1 MEQDTITMAILIAK
15 VYKKKERVFYA
26 QQNIHH
32 QEQKQEDGHLLKV
45 MSAWFPQ
52 KSQHGDFSCAI
63 LPGKGNIVGELPKII
78 FPTPSLKYQK
88 MVIKQKHWKLDCLS
102 RGGTAPLTSLVLCR
116 DLHNYF
122 FCSTAAFLTSP
133 PCSFQ
138 LGLPGPD

>member
-52 KSQHGDFSCAI
+52 KKPTWWLFLCHSTWQRQYSGGAPKDNVSRPQPEISENGDKTKTLEAR
-63 LPGKGNIVGELPKII
+63 
-78 FPTPSLKYQK
+78 
-88 MVIKQKHWKLDCLS
+88 LS
-102 RGGTAPLTSLVLCR
+102 E
-116 DLHNYF
+116 
-122 FCSTAAFLTSP
+122 
-133 PCSFQ
+133 
-138 LGLPGPD
+138 